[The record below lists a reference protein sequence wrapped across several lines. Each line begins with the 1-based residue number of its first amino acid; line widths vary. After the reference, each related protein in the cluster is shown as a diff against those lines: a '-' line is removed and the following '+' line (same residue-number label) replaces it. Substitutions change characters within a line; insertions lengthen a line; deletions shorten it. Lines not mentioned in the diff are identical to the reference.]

1 MPIDLRSDTVTM
13 PTAPML
19 EAMVGADLGDD
30 VLGDDPTV
38 HALQDRVAEIMG
50 KEAACFV
57 PSGTMANQT
66 AIRAQTES
74 GDEIITHQTGH
85 TIHYE
90 TGAPAALSGVMVRTL
105 PGDRGIYG
113 ADDVHAAIRP
123 DACHFPHSK
132 LLIAEN
138 TSNGGGG
145 AVWPL
150 NTIDAVT
157 TAAREH
163 DLRLHLD
170 GARLWNASAASGI
183 DPATYAAPFDT
194 VSCCFSKGLGAPVGS
209 AVAGDAETIRR
220 VHRFRKLFGGAMRQ
234 AGLLAAACLYA
245 IEHHRDRLVEDH
257 AHARRLAEGIST
269 IEGLTI
275 DVDTVETNIV
285 IFGVDG
291 DAPALCARLEDEGVR
306 MLAVGPRNVRAVT
319 HLGVT
324 GADIE
329 HAVAGLEKVAPAL
342 A

>member
-1 MPIDLRSDTVTM
+1 MIDLRSDTVTQ
-13 PTAPML
+13 PTEAML
-19 EAMVGADLGDD
+19 EAMVQAELGDD

-38 HALQDRVAEIMG
+38 HRLQERVAALLA

-66 AIRAQTES
+66 AIRAQTEQ
-74 GDEIITHQTGH
+74 GDEIITHRTGH

-90 TGAPAALSGVMVRTL
+90 TGAPAALSGVMVRQL
-105 PGDRGIYG
+105 EGDRGIY
-113 ADDVHAAIRP
+113 APEDVHGAIRP
-123 DACHFPHSK
+123 DACHFPRSR
-132 LLIAEN
+132 LLIVEN

-150 NTIDAVT
+150 ERVEAV
-157 TAAREH
+157 ARAGREH

-170 GARLWNASAASGI
+170 GARLWNACAATGV
-183 DPATYAAPFDT
+183 DPSDYAAPFDT

-234 AGLLAAACLYA
+234 AGLLAAACLHA
-245 IEHHRDRLVEDH
+245 LDHHRDRLVDDH
-257 AHARRLAEGIST
+257 ANARRLAEGIART
-269 IEGLTI
+269 PGLSI
-275 DVDTVETNIV
+275 DLAGVETNIV
-285 IFGVDG
+285 IFDVEG
-291 DAPALCARLEDEGVR
+291 DAPALCRRLEADGVR
-306 MLAVGPRNVRAVT
+306 MLPVGPARVRAVT

-324 GADIE
+324 GAQIE
-329 HAVAGLEKVAPAL
+329 EAVACLQRAAPAM

>member
-19 EAMVGADLGDD
+19 EAMMGAALGDD

-38 HALQDRVAEIMG
+38 LALQNRVARLMG

-66 AIRAQTES
+66 AIRAHTEP
-74 GDEIITHQTGH
+74 GDEVITHQTGH

-105 PGDRGIYG
+105 TGDGG
-113 ADDVHAAIRP
+113 MFDVEDVHGAIRP
-123 DACHFPHSK
+123 DACHFPRSR
-132 LLIAEN
+132 LLIVEN

-145 AVWPL
+145 TVWPL
-150 NTIDAVT
+150 ARVLAV
-157 TAAREH
+157 ASAGREH
-163 DLRLHLD
+163 GLRLHLD
-170 GARLWNASAASGI
+170 GARLWNACAASGT
-183 DPATYAAPFDT
+183 DPAEYAAPFDT

-209 AVAGDAETIRR
+209 AVAGDADTIRR

-245 IEHHRDRLVEDH
+245 LEHHRDRLVDDH
-257 AHARRLAEGIST
+257 ANARRLAEGIDG
-269 IEGLTI
+269 IEGLSI
-275 DVDTVETNIV
+275 DATKVESNIV

-291 DAPALCARLEDEGVR
+291 DASTLCARLEEEGVR
-306 MLAVGPRNVRAVT
+306 MLPVGPRAVRAVT
-319 HLGVT
+319 HLGVSR
-324 GADIE
+324 ADIE
-329 HAVAGLEKVAPAL
+329 HAVASLETVAPAL
-342 A
+342 V

>member
-13 PTAPML
+13 PSPPML
-19 EAMVGADLGDD
+19 EAMVGAQLGDD

-38 HALQDRVAEIMG
+38 HALQDRVADIMG

-57 PSGTMANQT
+57 PSGSMANQT
-66 AIRAQTES
+66 AIRAQTEQ

-105 PGDRGIYG
+105 TGDRGIYTPQ
-113 ADDVHAAIRP
+113 DVHAAIRP
-123 DACHFPHSK
+123 DACHFPHSQ
-132 LLIAEN
+132 LLIVEN

-145 AVWPL
+145 TVWPL
-150 NTIDAVT
+150 EVVNGV
-157 TAAREH
+157 AAAGREH
-163 DLRLHLD
+163 GLRLHLD
-170 GARLWNASAASGI
+170 GARIWNAVAASGT
-183 DPATYAAPFDT
+183 DAATYAAPFDT
-194 VSCCFSKGLGAPVGS
+194 VSCCFSKGLGAPIGS

-245 IEHHRDRLVEDH
+245 LENNRERLVDDH
-257 AHARRLAEGIST
+257 ANARRLAEGLEVV
-269 IEGLTI
+269 EGLSI
-275 DVDTVETNIV
+275 DVSTVETNIV
-285 IFGVDG
+285 IFGVEG
-291 DAPALCARLEDEGVR
+291 DAAALCHRLEGEGVR
-306 MLAVGPRNVRAVT
+306 MLPVGPRHVRSVT
-319 HLGVT
+319 HLGVS

-329 HAVAGLEKVAPAL
+329 QAIAALEKVAPAL